1 MNTFKKPHK
10 APYIPKGMKYFLVIV
25 ATVVTLA
32 IADEAT
38 SSTSDC
44 HEFFDKFIGPVVS
57 ARDAGTPPEAM
68 VEQFAMIG
76 VPMETATT
84 IIGMVYFVHESKDY
98 EFIQADFLNF
108 CLGEDV

>member
-1 MNTFKKPHK
+1 MNTFKKPPK
-10 APYIPKGMKYFLVIV
+10 VPYVPKGMKYFLVIV
-25 ATVVTLA
+25 ATVAALA

-38 SSTSDC
+38 SSTTEC
-44 HEFFDKFIGPVVS
+44 QEFFDKLIGPVVS
-57 ARDAGTPPEAM
+57 ARDAGTPPEAIA
-68 VEQFAMIG
+68 EQFAMIG

-108 CLGEDV
+108 CIGANV